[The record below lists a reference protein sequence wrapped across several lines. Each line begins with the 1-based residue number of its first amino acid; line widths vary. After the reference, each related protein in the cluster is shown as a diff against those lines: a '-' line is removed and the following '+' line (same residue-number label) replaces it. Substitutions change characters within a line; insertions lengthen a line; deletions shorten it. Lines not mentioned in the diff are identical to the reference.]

1 MPVVSSFHHDGI
13 HLGPLA
19 NVDKS
24 HRSIGLPVGKLA
36 EVAPINRY
44 AVRVRFHGDLD
55 VEVGSL
61 LDRAATVALL
71 NAPATELVGV
81 TYDDLIPRANT
92 DVQGG
97 VVTGIHV
104 RARLEIDVEL
114 IVSHFATNN
123 HFAVQAKP
131 GRHVSE
137 EGRWWIVHWKL
148 GHFDLSFHTRFTL
161 RLRRTRVNH

>member
-104 RARLEIDVEL
+104 RARLEIDVEPGKRVREKEGNL
-114 IVSHFATNN
+114 SDT
-123 HFAVQAKP
+123 AVFK
-131 GRHVSE
+131 V
-137 EGRWWIVHWKL
+137 
-148 GHFDLSFHTRFTL
+148 
-161 RLRRTRVNH
+161 